1 MKPDEKKSLLD
12 NLLKK
17 TSETFAKLGL
27 KFNVVDK
34 TRIEKL
40 IEFKKTGDES
50 LKPEKFEDL
59 YLEDGV
65 TMIIIEPAVEVGA
78 AAVMK
83 SMDGEPVAAPSGE
96 YILQDKRT
104 VVVEPDGVVKEVR
117 EAATDAGEDGLEAK
131 PASTPNPV
139 DDRVKR
145 VIERIET
152 EKIFEKIA
160 DLEKTVKFLKEENE
174 AFKKAAVETQDANNE
189 TFKKLLGEPAKEPAV
204 KPKTFSIESFKE
216 ESMMEQYLNKFAKT
230 NE

>member
-1 MKPDEKKSLLD
+1 MNKEDKKTLLE

-27 KFNVVDK
+27 KFNAVEK
-34 TRIEKL
+34 SRIDKL

-131 PASTPNPV
+131 PDATPNPI

-145 VIERIET
+145 VIERVET

-174 AFKKAAVETQDANNE
+174 ALKKAAVETQDANNE
-189 TFKKLLGEPAKEPAV
+189 TFKKLLGEPTKEPV
-204 KPKTFSIESFKE
+204 IKQTSFSSFKG
-216 ESMMEQYLNKFAKT
+216 ESLMESYLSKFAKE